1 MEANPLQ
8 PTQAMKDFAKTT
20 KTRAAEKNKVGSW
33 RGFGKRPELRQ
44 KQRKRDLLAP
54 PQEPRVPSD
63 PVLLVA
69 VNRSVAR
76 GRRDPYRRL
85 TGRSLSAAAGF
96 EVDSIRAVYGGAAST
111 PKLLVWLEVFARG
124 LMVQEH
130 ASEKKRRYSPAYLQ
144 VKAAVH
150 FSTQFCQTQPGL
162 LTRYMQL
169 ANMPNSQWKRAAEAD
184 PKKAHVINTLEDF
197 RVFLLAIQRVPE
209 NSLSFS
215 TRCRPPRRI

>member
-1 MEANPLQ
+1 L
-8 PTQAMKDFAKTT
+8 
-20 KTRAAEKNKVGSW
+20 TR
-33 RGFGKRPELRQ
+33 
-44 KQRKRDLLAP
+44 
-54 PQEPRVPSD
+54 
-63 PVLLVA
+63 
-69 VNRSVAR
+69 
-76 GRRDPYRRL
+76 
-85 TGRSLSAAAGF
+85 RSLSAAAGF
-96 EVDSIRAVYGGAAST
+96 EVDSIKAVYGGAAST

-130 ASEKKRRYSPAYLQ
+130 ASEKKRSYSPAYLQ

-215 TRCRPPRRI
+215 RRCRPPRRI